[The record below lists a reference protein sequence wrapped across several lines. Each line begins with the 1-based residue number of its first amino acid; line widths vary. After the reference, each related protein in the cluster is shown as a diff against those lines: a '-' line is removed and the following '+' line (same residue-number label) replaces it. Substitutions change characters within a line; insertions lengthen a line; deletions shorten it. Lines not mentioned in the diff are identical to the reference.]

1 MKRKLTRQM
10 LSLGAALFMLGAL
23 AGCEPGAGDG
33 SAAPSGDA
41 RSDTGQ
47 AVTLPEIQ
55 VANPKLRLLAPDA
68 NVLSFSEKYL
78 KDHYGITELDVVAVT
93 PQEKRTKFVNS
104 VMSNDYYDI
113 YWDDF
118 APSLINGGYVQPIEV
133 DMTTELWS
141 QVEESNRQY
150 LWNGKRYYIVPGFA
164 RQSMVY
170 YNKAMFDEAG
180 EPYLTELFEKGEW
193 DWNKLLE
200 LAKTLTIDSNKD
212 GTPEQYGLGFDE
224 PEHILYTTGKHF
236 VTFMPDG
243 TARNNIQSPEVARAV
258 AYQVELL
265 QSKTMVPSNARQ
277 SFGEGSVA
285 MCIGHRWYASG
296 YAKLIKADEV
306 GVAPLPRDP
315 EADKYYTAEEGG
327 GFYVPKGAPN
337 MEGALAACNVFCYV
351 IRSDEYIRGTYEND
365 VENGTW
371 TEELQEAY
379 ELNNTL
385 DGGVLRNWGVCN
397 MGEHW
402 GDIWSR
408 PASGEPW
415 ETIAAE
421 LAPKIDAKIKELYTT
436 A

>member
-41 RSDTGQ
+41 GSDTGQ
-47 AVTLPEIQ
+47 GVTLPEIQ

-258 AYQVELL
+258 AYQV
-265 QSKTMVPSNARQ
+265 
-277 SFGEGSVA
+277 
-285 MCIGHRWYASG
+285 
-296 YAKLIKADEV
+296 
-306 GVAPLPRDP
+306 
-315 EADKYYTAEEGG
+315 
-327 GFYVPKGAPN
+327 
-337 MEGALAACNVFCYV
+337 
-351 IRSDEYIRGTYEND
+351 
-365 VENGTW
+365 
-371 TEELQEAY
+371 
-379 ELNNTL
+379 
-385 DGGVLRNWGVCN
+385 
-397 MGEHW
+397 
-402 GDIWSR
+402 
-408 PASGEPW
+408 
-415 ETIAAE
+415 
-421 LAPKIDAKIKELYTT
+421 
-436 A
+436 